1 MTKEIELNET
11 VEKKKY
17 KVIIPYTESATP
29 KKIFKIEYEITASNN
44 MLAKRQAE
52 NQFNLYYDSSS
63 ASWVR
68 TMNKGGIRVM
78 RIIDDVPQTVEE
90 IDKLCEQLINNTNKE
105 EICDI
110 LKKLSMLE
118 DASTTS
124 YILRQ
129 TKNKDVEIAS
139 LAVEALENI
148 GDPTSLLAVK
158 NLYHDETPVKL
169 KVKIIAAISKI
180 ALPEDNILDFMSN
193 ALKDDV
199 KKVRDAAARA
209 FDILENRALASGWV
223 NWIKARQKR
232 ISCDSN

>member
-1 MTKEIELNET
+1 
-11 VEKKKY
+11 
-17 KVIIPYTESATP
+17 
-29 KKIFKIEYEITASNN
+29 
-44 MLAKRQAE
+44 
-52 NQFNLYYDSSS
+52 
-63 ASWVR
+63 
-68 TMNKGGIRVM
+68 
-78 RIIDDVPQTVEE
+78 
-90 IDKLCEQLINNTNKE
+90 
-105 EICDI
+105 
-110 LKKLSMLE
+110 MLE